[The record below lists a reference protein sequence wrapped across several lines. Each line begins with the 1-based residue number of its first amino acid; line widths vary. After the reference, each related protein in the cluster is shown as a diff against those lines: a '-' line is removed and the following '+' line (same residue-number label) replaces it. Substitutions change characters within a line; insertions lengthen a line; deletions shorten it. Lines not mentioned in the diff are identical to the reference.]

1 MAHNAALL
9 IQNIVEK
16 ENINAEMMLK
26 NQAVQIS
33 IEHVTIFL
41 SIYISKGAVDM
52 KFSLDVGN
60 NPSNPHILIKQI

>member
-33 IEHVTIFL
+33 IEHVTISL
-41 SIYISKGAVDM
+41 SK
-52 KFSLDVGN
+52 
-60 NPSNPHILIKQI
+60 

>member
-1 MAHNAALL
+1 MAHNATLL

-33 IEHVTIFL
+33 IEHVTISL
-41 SIYISKGAVDM
+41 SK
-52 KFSLDVGN
+52 
-60 NPSNPHILIKQI
+60 

>member
-1 MAHNAALL
+1 MNIAVVVRAVKKNPNFRCALLVAHNVALL
-9 IQNIVEK
+9 IQNILEK

-41 SIYISKGAVDM
+41 SK
-52 KFSLDVGN
+52 
-60 NPSNPHILIKQI
+60 